1 MYNVLRGRVSDEN
14 AVKLLGYTAS
24 QLRARIES
32 TWLLGMNWGNRR
44 KRAWYINYIK
54 PISAFVA
61 EGVADPK
68 IINAL
73 DNLQATWI
81 AGRKKI
87 KPHKIILGAMSPED
101 WIREN
106 LQKKGETIKAK
117 NDSEVFIDTPVLVVL
132 DYDQAKALGMLKIR
146 KQAMAAS
153 RNILRRVLDGKISDS
168 MAIALLGYTPVQL
181 RARIESTW
189 QPGMDWSNHGRAG
202 WHIHHI
208 RPVMQFAYLGVID
221 PKIVNALDN
230 LRAVWKHQHRF
241 AHRRRSS
248 VVPALALRSISA
260 PAPDELSTDYWYA
273 PSFSGAEIFKEMIN
287 GNN

>member
-1 MYNVLRGRVSDEN
+1 
-14 AVKLLGYTAS
+14 
-24 QLRARIES
+24 
-32 TWLLGMNWGNRR
+32 MNWGNRR

-189 QPGMDWSNHGRAG
+189 QPGMD
-202 WHIHHI
+202 
-208 RPVMQFAYLGVID
+208 
-221 PKIVNALDN
+221 
-230 LRAVWKHQHRF
+230 
-241 AHRRRSS
+241 
-248 VVPALALRSISA
+248 
-260 PAPDELSTDYWYA
+260 
-273 PSFSGAEIFKEMIN
+273 
-287 GNN
+287 

>member
-1 MYNVLRGRVSDEN
+1 
-14 AVKLLGYTAS
+14 
-24 QLRARIES
+24 
-32 TWLLGMNWGNRR
+32 MNWGNRR

-132 DYDQAKALGMLKIR
+132 VVIQDNKNGGIYKNLAIVLCLYGFAFFLQVFANPIFGRHRSEYYLVGLYFFTTRDPRRLQVIESIDDLWIGYPLGNK
-146 KQAMAAS
+146 S
-153 RNILRRVLDGKISDS
+153 RNRLYIIYIPRTFTTI
-168 MAIALLGYTPVQL
+168 P
-181 RARIESTW
+181 
-189 QPGMDWSNHGRAG
+189 P
-202 WHIHHI
+202 IH
-208 RPVMQFAYLGVID
+208 PQ
-221 PKIVNALDN
+221 
-230 LRAVWKHQHRF
+230 
-241 AHRRRSS
+241 
-248 VVPALALRSISA
+248 
-260 PAPDELSTDYWYA
+260 
-273 PSFSGAEIFKEMIN
+273 
-287 GNN
+287 